1 MHVPLHDEIERY
13 ALGDPRHPA
22 PSPLAATSLTQGPIP
37 PLRRRD
43 RDGDLRHL

>member
-22 PSPLAATSLTQGPIP
+22 PSPPGRNESDAGSDPASSEAGSG
-37 PLRRRD
+37 R
-43 RDGDLRHL
+43 